1 MAVKAILKKAYGVAL
16 KLKGGIG
23 YKSFGERTIIRK
35 PMRILGKK
43 YIEIGAGCDIMDGL
57 RMEAVSEW
65 NGERYCP
72 EIRIGDGVTVG
83 QNCHFTCADHV
94 FIGKG
99 CDILPNVLITDMEHR
114 HEKDK
119 SFAESG
125 LEVGSVDIGEYV
137 SVGMGAC
144 IIGNR
149 KVKIGRNA
157 VIAAKAVVK
166 RDVPEGAVVA
176 GIPARIVKYVGD

>member
-1 MAVKAILKKAYGVAL
+1 MAVKRIIKKIYRMTL
-16 KLKGGIG
+16 KLKGIG
-23 YKSFGERTIIRK
+23 YKSFGAGTIIRK

-43 YIEIGAGCDIMDGL
+43 NIEIGDDCDIMDGL

-65 NGERYCP
+65 NGEKYYP
-72 EIRIGDGVTVG
+72 KIQIGNSVTVG
-83 QNCHFTCADHV
+83 QNCHFTCANHV
-94 FIGKG
+94 FIGEG

-114 HEKDK
+114 HVKGK
-119 SFAESG
+119 PFAETG
-125 LEVGSVDIGEYV
+125 IEVGSVDIGEYV

-144 IIGNR
+144 IIGNK

-166 RDVPEGAVVA
+166 RDVPENAVVA
-176 GIPARIVKYVGD
+176 GIPAKIVKYVEG